1 MGMAA
6 PTWYTAEMV
15 RALPDDGKRYE
26 VVEGELLV
34 TPSPRSDHQR
44 AVGKLYY
51 ALTGY
56 LEAVGGAEALFSPAD
71 IELNPQTLVQP
82 DLFISRCPA
91 GRRSHSWKEVDLVLA
106 VEVLS
111 PTTARYDRLI
121 KRTLYQRQGIEY
133 WIVDLDARIVERWRP
148 GDERPEIVTSRLEW
162 KLPQVE
168 ETVAIDLAS
177 FFAEVLG

>member
-15 RALPDDGKRYE
+15 RSLPDDGKRYE

-34 TPSPRSDHQR
+34 TPAPRYDHQR
-44 AVGKLYY
+44 AIATLYL
-51 ALTGY
+51 ALTGC
-56 LEAVGGAEALFSPAD
+56 LKKASGIEVLFSPAD
-71 IELNPQTLVQP
+71 LELNERTLVQP
-82 DLFISRCPA
+82 DLFVTRWRD
-91 GRRSHSWKEVDLVLA
+91 GRRPTSWKEVDLVLA

-148 GDERPEIVTSRLEW
+148 GDERPEIVTGRLEW
-162 KLPQVE
+162 RLPE
-168 ETVAIDLAS
+168 IENALEIDLES
-177 FFAEVLG
+177 FFAEVLD